1 MAENVQHPPTTRKL
15 PACDMCHAR
24 KVKCDRKRQCLN
36 CSDALINCIRSRQR
50 RPRRPRLSH
59 AIKSQNPSP
68 ADIDDSSSSI
78 PLQNTGGADTTANTQ
93 ATDNAQ
99 RSNVQRRG
107 PARSYARKRK
117 SVHLPVTSQLED
129 QMTSGDNIEGHTQ
142 SPAENMHQT
151 EEAQNLIRGELESN
165 THLSL
170 SRRRVLESALSLVN
184 RFANTCQPVGNRS
197 YEENLDDET
206 VSLPDCP
213 HAELLYMMLGSSTDG
228 TDPLQRLWPD
238 HISNKTM
245 ERMFLALM
253 NGTATGQVAHQYK
266 VNVYVRAVMY
276 FSRWLRAFPDGEL
289 SESLAQSKKKYV
301 TVALASLRKLDFLSV
316 PSLSLLQSLLSG
328 TILVQLLGDASRA
341 WVLNAFASQV
351 LVSLGY
357 HNATTES
364 LEDND
369 SKYEIHDCIFWCYYY
384 DKTLSMLLVRPPSLP
399 NIRLQPTSLVR
410 VQPKDPLTWKVRI
423 LVRLSQVQETA
434 LSLVLRDKEM
444 RVPIVAESLRRE
456 LESIQAE
463 TTQARE
469 QSKDFAA
476 IEWDAVDFTTYAIFT
491 TILRLSSTSLHD
503 HDSREE
509 CLFYARKA
517 LASMISLQT
526 EMLSSNKS
534 YLHPLP
540 WTILLTPLTPFYVVF
555 CNVVAT
561 SNARDLRLLQE
572 ITTGLSRFISYSPPI
587 SNVHGLFSQFI
598 GLCGQIISAQ
608 GDESSNLTSEAN
620 AIQPAPHSDHFP
632 ISQQFHDHQPM
643 TATDFHR
650 QTSGIIP
657 DCNEGSQVQIPT
669 FEAGTAPKEGSLW
682 DNGLMW
688 ELFNAQP
695 SIEWFDP
702 GFRDAIPDF

>member
-266 VNVYVRAVMY
+266 VNVY
-276 FSRWLRAFPDGEL
+276 
-289 SESLAQSKKKYV
+289 
-301 TVALASLRKLDFLSV
+301 
-316 PSLSLLQSLLSG
+316 

-384 DKTLSMLLVRPPSLP
+384 DKTLSMLL
-399 NIRLQPTSLVR
+399 
-410 VQPKDPLTWKVRI
+410 PKDPLTWKVRI